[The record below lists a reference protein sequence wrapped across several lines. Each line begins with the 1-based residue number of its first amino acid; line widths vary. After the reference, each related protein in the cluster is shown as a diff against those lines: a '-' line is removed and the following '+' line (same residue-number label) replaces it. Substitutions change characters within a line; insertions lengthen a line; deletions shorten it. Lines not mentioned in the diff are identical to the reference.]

1 MNEKLKFAYGIV
13 LAIISLIIITYI
25 VFVGM
30 LYLMGGKMLPTL
42 LLTGAIVLLSTILCI
57 GLLRLKGVDRHFEHY
72 IKWECVLLPL
82 LIVLCLVAM
91 VPFTHF
97 FTIHKQEKKITSEFT
112 ALLDESKQMLNEY
125 SDYAKERKRLYVVN
139 LRRAKS
145 NPRKIIGDNKF
156 YKKVPFDIV
165 IDNLPQI
172 MEMQLC
178 IGEDSLRQG
187 ANAWLDNAR
196 EGVTVWN
203 VFLLGN
209 INKIREAIEL
219 WHGQMEESS
228 KHIFPGE
235 KADKGKTLTFTSTH
249 IQEIRQ
255 HLNNIDAISTK
266 LKFPGPR
273 ALLAGLVCMSLLFLP
288 YYLQKRHTRS
298 RVSIRDIFRK
308 WRKKPVDI
316 DHDYD
321 NIHHIKLVDEVS
333 IPRAMIEYQPVS
345 RLDQL
350 REYITN
356 SERQIDVIVDLL
368 NNGSLT
374 PKELLDLL
382 HQDCN
387 MLDAATVSQCMEIKV
402 FTREQLLEGHGYLE
416 KFVDMLDTPPAY
428 MQSVDKQIDYLEE
441 GCTEFYFWGIP
452 ASGKTCALGVVL
464 NAAMEKTVINDLTV
478 KGDCQGYD
486 YMMDLL
492 NVFRGRD
499 NYCVLPARTP
509 VTSNYA
515 IRLNLTDYLNH
526 VHPVTLIDMAGEL
539 FCYLY
544 WKYKGKTS
552 EYNYYHEQAFLSF
565 ENILQGNRTTNR
577 KFHFFIIE
585 YGTEKKKYKGYT
597 QEEYLSFG
605 LDYLDKTGILNDCTD
620 GVYVIVTKYDHLFTR
635 IGEDEDI
642 NNHLSA
648 YLYRNYGGF
657 IRKLKDCCLTH
668 NISSGIM
675 PDPVP
680 FCIGDVCFKNFCCIN
695 TDYAKDI
702 LKIIMRESF
711 DYRNDTLAKVED
723 KLRQ

>member
-30 LYLMGGKMLPTL
+30 LYLMGGRMLPTL
-42 LLTGAIVLLSTILCI
+42 LLTGALILLMTMLSI
-57 GLLRLKGVDRHFEHY
+57 GLQRLKGTDRRFSRNV
-72 IKWECVLLPL
+72 KWERVLLPL

-91 VPFTHF
+91 VPFSHF
-97 FTIHKQEKKITSEFT
+97 FTIHKHEKEITSEFT
-112 ALLDESKQMLNEY
+112 TMLDESKKMLDEY

-156 YKKVPFDIV
+156 FKQVPFEIV

-235 KADKGKTLTFTSTH
+235 KADKGKTLTFTSSH
-249 IQEIRQ
+249 IQDIRQ
-255 HLNNIDAISTK
+255 HLDNIDAISTK
-266 LKFPGPR
+266 VKFPGPL

-298 RVSIRDIFRK
+298 RVSLFGKRGK
-308 WRKKPVDI
+308 VPADI
-316 DHDYD
+316 DQDYEK
-321 NIHHIKLVDEVS
+321 IHCIKLVEEVS
-333 IPRAMIEYQPVS
+333 IPRAMIEHQPLS

-356 SERQIDVIVDLL
+356 SDRQFDVVINLL

-374 PKELLDLL
+374 PEELLELL

-387 MLDAATVSQCMEIKV
+387 MLDAATVSQCLESGV
-402 FTREQLLEGHGYLE
+402 FTRNQLLEGHEYLE
-416 KFVDMLDTPPAY
+416 GFVNMLGTPLRN
-428 MQSVDKQIDYLEE
+428 MQSFDQHIEHLEE

-452 ASGKTCALGVVL
+452 ASGKTCALGVVIA
-464 NAAMEKTVINDLTV
+464 AAMEKTVINDLTV
-478 KGDCQGYD
+478 KSDEGYN
-486 YMMDLL
+486 YMLELMDI
-492 NVFRGRD
+492 FQGRD

-509 VTSNYA
+509 VTNNYA
-515 IRLNLTDYLNH
+515 ISLKLTDFHNH

-544 WKYKGKTS
+544 WKNNNEVDKL
-552 EYNYYHEQAFLSF
+552 NYYHERAFQTF

-585 YGTEKKKYKGYT
+585 YGAEKKQYQGHT
-597 QEEYLSFG
+597 QDEYLTYG
-605 LDYLDKTGILNDCTD
+605 LRYLDETGILSESTD

-635 IGEDEDI
+635 ISEEEDI

-657 IRKLKDCCLTH
+657 IRLLKDCCKRH
-668 NISSGIM
+668 DISGGIL
-675 PDPVP
+675 PDPLA
-680 FCIGDVCFKNFCCIN
+680 FCIGDVCFKNYCCIN

-711 DYRNDTLAKVED
+711 DYRNDSLAKVED

>member
-30 LYLMGGKMLPTL
+30 LYLMGGRMLPTL
-42 LLTGAIVLLSTILCI
+42 LLTGGLILLMTACTF
-57 GLLRLKGVDRHFEHY
+57 GLQRLKGTDRHFNNRVILER
-72 IKWECVLLPL
+72 IFLPVF
-82 LIVLCLVAM
+82 IVLCLVAM
-91 VPFTHF
+91 VPFSHF
-97 FTIHKQEKKITSEFT
+97 FTIHKHEDVITSEFT
-112 ALLDESKQMLNEY
+112 TMLDESKKMLSEY
-125 SDYAKERKRLYVVN
+125 SDYAKERKRNYILS

-145 NPRKIIGDNKF
+145 NPKKIYGDNQF
-156 YKKVPFDIV
+156 FSKVPFDI
-165 IDNLPQI
+165 ILDNMPQI

-187 ANAWLDNAR
+187 ANAWLDNAH

-235 KADKGKTLTFTSTH
+235 KVEKGKTLAFTSTH

-255 HLNNIDAISTK
+255 HLNNIDTICTK
-266 LKFPGPR
+266 PAFPGPL
-273 ALLAGLVCMSLLFLP
+273 ALLTGLICMPLLFLP

-298 RVSIRDIFRK
+298 RVSVFGKRHNR
-308 WRKKPVDI
+308 PVDI

-321 NIHHIKLVDEVS
+321 NIHHITLINEVS
-333 IPRAMIEYQPVS
+333 IPKAMIEHQPQS

-350 REYITN
+350 REYITD
-356 SERQIDVIVDLL
+356 SERQFDVVIDLL
-368 NNGSLT
+368 NNGSIT
-374 PKELLDLL
+374 PEELLDLL

-387 MLDAATVSQCMEIKV
+387 MLDAATVSQCLEIGV
-402 FTREQLLEGHGYLE
+402 FTREQLLEGHEYLE
-416 KFVDMLDTPPAY
+416 GFVNMLGTPLTDMLPA
-428 MQSVDKQIDYLEE
+428 DKHIEYLDE

-452 ASGKTCALGVVL
+452 SSGKTCALGVVL
-464 NAAMEKTVINDLTV
+464 NAAMEHTVINDLTV
-478 KGDCQGYD
+478 NGDCQGYD
-486 YMMDLL
+486 YMVELM
-492 NVFRGRD
+492 NVFQGRD
-499 NYCVLPARTP
+499 TYCVLPARTP
-509 VTSNYA
+509 VNSNYA
-515 IRLNLTDYLNH
+515 IRLNMTDFKNH

-544 WKYKGKTS
+544 WR
-552 EYNYYHEQAFLSF
+552 YNNIIDNLNIHHETAFQSF
-565 ENILQGNRTTNR
+565 ENILQGYRTTNR

-585 YGTEKKKYKGYT
+585 YGTEKKRYKGFT
-597 QEEYLSFG
+597 QDEYLTFG
-605 LDYLDKTGILNDCTD
+605 LKYLDETGVLRDATD
-620 GVYVIVTKYDHLFTR
+620 GVCIIVTKYDHLFTR
-635 IGEDEDI
+635 ISEDEDI

-657 IRKLKDCCLTH
+657 IRLLRQCCKKYD
-668 NISSGIM
+668 IAGGIM

-680 FCIGDVCFKNFCCIN
+680 FCIGDVCFKNYCRIN

-702 LKIIMRESF
+702 VKIIMRESVGF
-711 DYRNDTLAKVED
+711 RRDTLAHIED
-723 KLRQ
+723 QLRK